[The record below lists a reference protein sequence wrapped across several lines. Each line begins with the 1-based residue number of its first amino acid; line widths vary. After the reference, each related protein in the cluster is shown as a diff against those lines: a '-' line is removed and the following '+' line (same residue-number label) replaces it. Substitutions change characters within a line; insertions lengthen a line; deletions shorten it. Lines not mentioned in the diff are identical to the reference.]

1 MEALQTPLQL
11 DTALLMKGKKTF
23 RAINHSLRQQM
34 IELIHKNGKMIVTD
48 IYITLRLEQPVAS
61 QHLAILRKEH
71 FLKTER
77 QGKRI
82 FYSVNY
88 PRMNQVYELS
98 KKLTG
103 HGS

>member
-1 MEALQTPLQL
+1 MPLHLDTPLL
-11 DTALLMKGKKTF
+11 TKGKNTF
-23 RAINHSLRQQM
+23 RAINHSLRQQI

-48 IYITLRLEQPVAS
+48 IYVKLHLEQPVAS

-71 FLKTER
+71 FLNTER

-88 PRMNQVYELS
+88 PRMSQVYELS

-103 HGS
+103 HG